1 MISYMDIPERM
12 SRIMAF
18 CDIWKKECFLLGEK
32 MQMDKTGQYITE
44 LSEETAAQ
52 ILKNVFAAC
61 HVAENKIPL
70 HELKLRYQR
79 NSQRRLHPEK

>member
-1 MISYMDIPERM
+1 
-12 SRIMAF
+12 
-18 CDIWKKECFLLGEK
+18 
-32 MQMDKTGQYITE
+32 MDKTGQYIPE

-79 NSQRRLHPEK
+79 NSQRRLHPGK